1 MSSKAFIFSLITA
14 LALAALYHV
23 FAVGRFSYPEYRLT
37 VGQVADFEL
46 IAPFDFPVLKSE
58 KQLKLDRDLA
68 LEQLEAP
75 FSVSEQVRFDSFSK
89 LDQLFTLLSE
99 YPEDS
104 QREQLRAA
112 LNGLGAD
119 PDPAFTALA
128 LNPDFRE
135 RAYEYIYE
143 SISSVYKK
151 PVYENILSDSI
162 TVLSDEQLRRA
173 NRDSF
178 QDLEAAREAF
188 RSRLAERGYGGFA
201 LWLSKFLIEADLV
214 VNQAKFEELKQL
226 SVSAIPASE
235 GEVLQNEIIIRKN
248 SRVTETDIN
257 KLKSLTEAYK
267 SRDVRRSPWEQMG
280 LSLGMLLYMLMILV
294 IASYALPTL
303 VPKDSAQEVSQFP
316 INLSFVF
323 LAVLAV
329 INHQILGL
337 NNILIPFALITLSV
351 ATLLG
356 FEFGIFLT
364 ICNAM
369 VLNPFVNWESYT
381 PVLLLLSTLIAL
393 VLIRRLG
400 AWHEYIRMWA
410 ALLASTLAV
419 NLALALYKSDPLLTI
434 LRNSG
439 YALISS
445 ILSVLGAAAVISFFE
460 RRWNRSTKQALL
472 ELLDFNHPLLKKL
485 ATQAV
490 GTYHHSL
497 VVGNLA
503 ERAAEAIG
511 ANPLLARVGSY
522 YHDIGKV
529 INHEIFTEN
538 NAASSEIH
546 DLLDP
551 QESARMIRDHVKE
564 GIILASR
571 YHIPPDVIDII
582 KEHHGSSKIRYFLD
596 LAERRGS
603 DPNPEDFSYP
613 GPKPLSKEAALVM
626 LADIVESTTK
636 AKNISSRAE
645 LEKIIDTTVQRL
657 IWEGQFDEAPITIKD
672 LFKAKQTML
681 PVLESIYRKRLDY
694 PDENPKPEAPANA

>member
-1 MSSKAFIFSLITA
+1 MNSKAFIFSLITA

-46 IAPFDFPVLKSE
+46 IAPFDFPILKSE

-75 FSVSEQVRFDSFSK
+75 FSVSDQIKFDAFSK
-89 LDQLFTLLSE
+89 LDKLFTLLTA
-99 YPEDS
+99 YPEAD
-104 QREQLRAA
+104 RGEQLLSA
-112 LNGLGAD
+112 LRDLGAD
-119 PDPAFTALA
+119 PDPSFAALA
-128 LNPDFRE
+128 LNPESRD

-151 PVYENILSDSI
+151 PIYENILSDSL
-162 TVLSDEQLRRA
+162 TVLSEEQLKRF
-173 NRDSF
+173 NRNSF
-178 QDLEAAREAF
+178 QELGDAREAF
-188 RSRLAERGYGGFA
+188 RARLSERGYGVFA
-201 LWLSKFLIEADLV
+201 VWISKFLIEADLI

-248 SRVTETDIN
+248 SRVTETEIN
-257 KLKSLTEAYK
+257 KLKSLTEAYRT
-267 SRDVRRSPWEQMG
+267 RDVRRSPWEQMG
-280 LSLGMLLYMLMILV
+280 LSVGMLLYMLMILV
-294 IASYALPTL
+294 IANYALPAMI
-303 VPKDSAQEVSQFP
+303 VKDAAQETSQFP

-323 LAVLAV
+323 MAILAV
-329 INHQILGL
+329 INHQILGI
-337 NNILIPFALITLSV
+337 NNILIPFALISLSV
-351 ATLLG
+351 ATLVG

-364 ICNAM
+364 ICNSM

-400 AWHEYIRMWA
+400 AWHEYLRMWMV
-410 ALLASTLAV
+410 LFASILAV
-419 NLALALYKSDPLLTI
+419 NLALALYKSDPLLTV
-434 LRNSG
+434 LRNTG
-439 YALISS
+439 YGLVSS
-445 ILSVLGAAAVISFFE
+445 ILSVLGAAAVISFYE
-460 RRWNRSTKQALL
+460 RRWNRSTKQSLL

-529 INHEIFTEN
+529 INNEIFTEN
-538 NAASSEIH
+538 NVASSEIH
-546 DLLDP
+546 ELLDP
-551 QESARMIRDHVKE
+551 HESARMIRDHVKE
-564 GIILASR
+564 GIILASK
-571 YHIPPDVIDII
+571 YHIPPDVLTL
-582 KEHHGSSKIRYFLD
+582 SKSITAAARSAFSWTWQSVRAATPILKIS
-596 LAERRGS
+596 AIPV
-603 DPNPEDFSYP
+603 PNLIAK
-613 GPKPLSKEAALVM
+613 KPL
-626 LADIVESTTK
+626 
-636 AKNISSRAE
+636 
-645 LEKIIDTTVQRL
+645 
-657 IWEGQFDEAPITIKD
+657 W
-672 LFKAKQTML
+672 
-681 PVLESIYRKRLDY
+681 
-694 PDENPKPEAPANA
+694 